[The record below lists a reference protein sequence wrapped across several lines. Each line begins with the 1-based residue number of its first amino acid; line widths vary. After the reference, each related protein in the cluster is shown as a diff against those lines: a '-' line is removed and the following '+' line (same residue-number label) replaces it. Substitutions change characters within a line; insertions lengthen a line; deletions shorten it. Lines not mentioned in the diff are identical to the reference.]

1 MARVNNKKFPKYK
14 AAIKAKKYGYDYW
27 DGSRDINYGG
37 YNYIEGRW
45 DKIIKKLSLGIKYC
59 TGDEKQLH
67 KKFKKAEF
75 GILLRKNTETKE
87 NINHPGKVQVAG
99 RISGEI
105 IAESVLIE
113 KTGTVFGN
121 IAAEDVLCK
130 GVVRG
135 DIRATNK
142 VKISKEA
149 EVTGDIHSPT
159 LNIEKGA
166 LFEGRC
172 SRPKI
177 RKLNSIFWLGK
188 TPKKAG

>member
-1 MARVNNKKFPKYK
+1 MSELKDIKLKVLSEKDFLFLARKNPEGV
-14 AAIKAKKYGYDYW
+14 YDKETRSKLY
-27 DGSRDINYGG
+27 
-37 YNYIEGRW
+37 
-45 DKIIKKLSLGIKYC
+45 KIIKKLSLGIKYC

-149 EVTGDIHSPT
+149 EVTGDIHCPT

-177 RKLNSIFWLGK
+177 RKINSIFWLGK